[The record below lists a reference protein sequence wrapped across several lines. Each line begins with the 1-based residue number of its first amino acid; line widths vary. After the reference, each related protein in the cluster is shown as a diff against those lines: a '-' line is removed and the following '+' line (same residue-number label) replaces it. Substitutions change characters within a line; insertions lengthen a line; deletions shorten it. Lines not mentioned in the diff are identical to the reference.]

1 MPKNELILAVKTAA
15 LNYQNLHGNDQ
26 SLYLLQ
32 VHELLPV
39 IANDLI
45 LGHRDTL
52 EGDENHRQL
61 LPYIVLTKTFD
72 GVTKYFAYRRGKGVG
87 EARLSGNV
95 SIGVGGHIDLA
106 DIQHVGSVLAPME
119 TVIASVQRELQ
130 EEIEFHS
137 ESGEDLDMRFSSV
150 GALVDNSNPV
160 GKVHLGLVLQA
171 HLEGENGDAKCA
183 EEELE
188 TLGWYT
194 ASELLDSGMPLENWT
209 KILCL
214 QFAEAEEA

>member
-1 MPKNELILAVKTAA
+1 MSKNESILAVKTAA
-15 LNYQNLHGNDQ
+15 LNYQNLTGNDQ

-32 VHELLPV
+32 IHELLPV

-45 LGHRDTL
+45 LGHRDSL
-52 EGDENHRQL
+52 EGDESFRQL
-61 LPYIVLTKTFD
+61 LPYVVLTKTVA

-106 DIQHVGSVLAPME
+106 DIQHIGSVIAPME
-119 TVIASVQRELQ
+119 TVIHSVQRELQ
-130 EEIEFHS
+130 EEIEFS
-137 ESGEDLDMRFSSV
+137 SIGGGDLDLRFSSI

-171 HLEGENGDAKCA
+171 HLESEESEVKCA

-188 TLGWYT
+188 TLGWFT
-194 ASELLDSGMPLENWT
+194 ATELLDSGLPLESWT
-209 KILCL
+209 NILCL

>member
-1 MPKNELILAVKTAA
+1 MSKNEMILAVKTAA
-15 LNYQNLHGNDQ
+15 LDHQNLHGNDQ

-45 LGHRDTL
+45 LGHRETL

-61 LPYIVLTKTFD
+61 LPYIILTKTFD

-106 DIQHVGSVLAPME
+106 DIQHIGSVIAPME
-119 TVIASVQRELQ
+119 TVIAAVKRELE
-130 EEIEFHS
+130 EEIEFS
-137 ESGEDLDMRFSSV
+137 SDGGEDLNLRFNSI

-171 HLEGENGDAKCA
+171 HLESENGDVVCK

-188 TLGWYT
+188 TLGWFT
-194 ASELLDSGMPLENWT
+194 ASELLDSGLPLESWT
-209 KILCL
+209 NILCL
-214 QFAEAEEA
+214 NMAADQE

>member
-1 MPKNELILAVKTAA
+1 MPKNEMILAVKTAA
-15 LNYQNLHGNDQ
+15 LNYQNLTGNDQ

-32 VHELLPV
+32 IHELLPV

-45 LGHRDTL
+45 LGHRETL

-61 LPYIVLTKTFD
+61 LPYIVLTKTVD
-72 GVTKYFAYRRGKGVG
+72 GVIKYFAYRRGKGVG

-106 DIQHVGSVLAPME
+106 DVQHIDSVLAPME
-119 TVIASVQRELQ
+119 TVIAAVQRELQ
-130 EEIEFHS
+130 EEIEFS
-137 ESGEDLDMRFSSV
+137 STNGGDLDLKLASF

-171 HLEGENGDAKCA
+171 VLAGESEVQCK

-194 ASELLDSGMPLENWT
+194 ATELLDSGLPLENWT

-214 QFAEAEEA
+214 QLAEAEEV